1 MSGCEGKTNKKL
13 EAKADF
19 GLDQDISKL
28 SICSVEVEP
37 VDSEVEIFAYEFTF
51 DDEIIA
57 PLALTLPYDAYRH
70 DMTTTTANLDAM
82 KKVLSLSL
90 NFAIDAIQFAF
101 IGVSAINMALEEV
114 LTFAIDTKY
123 ESTKA
128 MYDAYY
134 ARSENKRSAVMWYI
148 KFQQIYKNN
157 RNDAKLVGDL
167 IEKEIDNYV
176 NEYWKVA
183 ESDWASWTDAYD
195 ENGSLTKYPCPS
207 KRDRDKIS
215 ANHKKEVMSYVTSVL
230 NVLSRQ
236 VYFDLMDM

>member
-1 MSGCEGKTNKKL
+1 MTSD
-13 EAKADF
+13 A
-19 GLDQDISKL
+19 ISL
-28 SICSVEVEP
+28 
-37 VDSEVEIFAYEFTF
+37 
-51 DDEIIA
+51 
-57 PLALTLPYDAYRH
+57 LTLGGQYEPAFVSSVSTALSHLGLESASLQFAYDAYRH
-70 DMTTTTANLDAM
+70 DINTTKANLDAM
-82 KKVLSLSL
+82 KTVLSLSL
-90 NFAIDAIQFAF
+90 NFATDAIQFTF
-101 IGVSAINMALEEV
+101 IGVNAIDMALEEV

-157 RNDAKLVGDL
+157 RNDAKLVCDL